1 MVSQWDI
8 HQKAN
13 KPIIERQYHL
23 VRGSKLSSSTQNS
36 VISGP
41 TIVAQNNNNNN
52 NLSPVNN
59 SITNNNVNSTNN
71 RNNVSPLSQS
81 FASIVAANRTFICVI
96 CRKDLLSIANF
107 NQSNGT
113 HQTAYSVLMELDSVP
128 TFGVKKLIVQSAQ
141 EINLRPFL
149 SSATPMHPN
158 QLQLL
163 HENNRVLICNPCF
176 EQINTRCPNDNND
189 NKNCLPAEQKPN
201 ARLTSQDSFNGNFKD
216 ALNFKNLLNF

>member
-23 VRGSKLSSSTQNS
+23 VRGAKISPSTQNS

-41 TIVAQNNNNNN
+41 AIVAQNNV
-52 NLSPVNN
+52 SPVN
-59 SITNNNVNSTNN
+59 TMTNNVNSTNN
-71 RNNVSPLSQS
+71 RNNAPPISQS

-96 CRKDLLSIANF
+96 CRKDLLSIANL
-107 NQSNGT
+107 NQSNST
-113 HQTAYSVLMELDSVP
+113 HQIAYSVLTELDTVP
-128 TFGVKKLIVQSAQ
+128 NSGVLMTKKLIVQSAQ

-149 SSATPMHPN
+149 SSATSMYPN

-163 HENNRVLICNPCF
+163 HENNRVLICSPCF
-176 EQINTRCPNDNND
+176 DQINTCFNND
-189 NKNCLPAEQKPN
+189 NEKNCLSAEQKSNTRSTP
-201 ARLTSQDSFNGNFKD
+201 QDSFNGNCKFF
-216 ALNFKNLLNF
+216 LMLHVFLSFS